1 MEKEKKKDKGGM
13 MSVIAALG
21 ANVLV
26 AISKFVGF
34 AVSGSAAMLNESI
47 HSIVDCG
54 NEILLLVGNRQAEA
68 KISERHP
75 FGQARAKYFYSMV
88 VAMMLF
94 FAGGAL
100 GIMEAAQKLF
110 YPEHSVEN
118 TWLVMAILLF
128 GLMVESASLHVAFKE
143 IKELNRDRLPL
154 YRFLRESRHS
164 EILIIFA
171 EDSCAVVGL
180 LIALAGTLLSHFTG
194 NPFYDALSG
203 VLIGVLLCTAALF
216 LAREFYSLLIGESVT
231 EKDLTRI
238 KTSFDRPEISRL
250 INIKTIHLSPTDILV
265 TTKIDVKDEYEAR
278 TPELINDI
286 ERHIRA
292 AFPAYNIYIYIETD
306 KYREDYKR
314 GLNSTTAPIRLSHC
328 CRCSLDM

>member
-68 KISERHP
+68 KITERHP

-110 YPEHSVEN
+110 HPEHSVEN

-143 IKELNRDRLPL
+143 IKELNKDRLPL

-238 KTSFDRPEISRL
+238 KTSFNRPEISRL

-278 TPELINDI
+278 TPELINDT
-286 ERHIRA
+286 A
-292 AFPAYNIYIYIETD
+292 YTCGFP
-306 KYREDYKR
+306 
-314 GLNSTTAPIRLSHC
+314 GLQHLH
-328 CRCSLDM
+328 LY

>member
-54 NEILLLVGNRQAEA
+54 NELLLLVGNRQAEA

-110 YPEHSVEN
+110 HPEHSVEN

-143 IKELNRDRLPL
+143 IKELNKDRLPL
-154 YRFLRESRHS
+154 CRFLRESRHS

-203 VLIGVLLCTAALF
+203 VLIGVLLCAAALL

-231 EKDLTRI
+231 EKDLAQL
-238 KTSFDRPEISRL
+238 KGSFDRPEVDRL

-265 TTKIDVKDEYEAR
+265 TAKIDVRDEYETR
-278 TPELINDI
+278 TPDLINDI

-292 AFPAYNIYIYIETD
+292 SFPAYNIYIYIETD
-306 KYREDYKR
+306 KYRKDYKR
-314 GLNSTTAPIRLSHC
+314 
-328 CRCSLDM
+328 

>member
-110 YPEHSVEN
+110 HPEHSVEN

-143 IKELNRDRLPL
+143 IKELNKDRLPL

-238 KTSFDRPEISRL
+238 KTSFNRPEISRL

-314 GLNSTTAPIRLSHC
+314 GLNSATAPIRLPHC

>member
-100 GIMEAAQKLF
+100 GIMEATQKLF
-110 YPEHSVEN
+110 HPEHSVEN

-238 KTSFDRPEISRL
+238 KTSFNRPEISRL

-314 GLNSTTAPIRLSHC
+314 
-328 CRCSLDM
+328 

>member
-54 NEILLLVGNRQAEA
+54 NELLLLVGNRQAEA

-110 YPEHSVEN
+110 HPEHSVEN

-143 IKELNRDRLPL
+143 IKELNKDRLPL
-154 YRFLRESRHS
+154 CRFLRESRHS

-203 VLIGVLLCTAALF
+203 VLIGVLLCAAALL

-231 EKDLTRI
+231 EKDLTRL
-238 KTSFDRPEISRL
+238 KGSFDRPEVDRL

-314 GLNSTTAPIRLSHC
+314 
-328 CRCSLDM
+328 

>member
-1 MEKEKKKDKGGM
+1 MEKEKKKNKGGM

-110 YPEHSVEN
+110 HPEHSVEN

-238 KTSFDRPEISRL
+238 KTSFNRPEISRL

-314 GLNSTTAPIRLSHC
+314 
-328 CRCSLDM
+328 

>member
-26 AISKFVGF
+26 ALSKFVGF

-54 NEILLLVGNRQAEA
+54 NEIILLVGNRQAEA

-238 KTSFDRPEISRL
+238 KTLFDRPEISRL

-314 GLNSTTAPIRLSHC
+314 
-328 CRCSLDM
+328 

>member
-1 MEKEKKKDKGGM
+1 MEQEKNKGGM

-26 AISKFVGF
+26 AISKFIGF
-34 AVSGSAAMLNESI
+34 AASGSAAMLNESI

-54 NEILLLVGNRQAEA
+54 NEILLLVGNKQAEA
-68 KISERHP
+68 KVSDKHP

-100 GIMEAAQKLF
+100 GIMEAAEKLF
-110 YPEHSVEN
+110 HPEHSVEN
-118 TWLVMAILLF
+118 TWLVMGILVF
-128 GLMVESASLHVAFKE
+128 GLIVETVSLRVALKE
-143 IKELNRDRLPL
+143 IEALNKENLSLFK
-154 YRFLRESRHS
+154 FLRESRHS

-180 LIALAGTLLSHFTG
+180 LIAFGGTLLSHFTN

-203 VLIGVLLCTAALF
+203 VLIGLLLCGAALF

-231 EKDLTRI
+231 TKDLVRI
-238 KTSFDRPEISRL
+238 KSAFNRAEVSRL
-250 INIKTIHLSPTDILV
+250 INVKTIHLSPTDILV
-265 TTKIDVKDEYEAR
+265 TAKIDLKPEFEAQSSA
-278 TPELINDI
+278 IVNDI
-286 ERHIRA
+286 ERNMRA
-292 AFPAYNIYIYIETD
+292 DFASYNIFIYIEID
-306 KYREDYKR
+306 EYKDGYKR
-314 GLNSTTAPIRLSHC
+314 S
-328 CRCSLDM
+328 

>member
-26 AISKFVGF
+26 ALSKFVGF

-238 KTSFDRPEISRL
+238 KTSFNRPEISRL

-265 TTKIDVKDEYEAR
+265 TTKIDVKDEYKAR

-314 GLNSTTAPIRLSHC
+314 
-328 CRCSLDM
+328 

>member
-13 MSVIAALG
+13 LSVIAALG

-26 AISKFVGF
+26 ALSKFVGF

-110 YPEHSVEN
+110 HPEHSVEN

-143 IKELNRDRLPL
+143 IKELNKDRLPL

-164 EILIIFA
+164 EILIIFPA
-171 EDSCAVVGL
+171 DSRRWSADISGRYAPEPFHRQSVLRCTVGCADRRT
-180 LIALAGTLLSHFTG
+180 ALH
-194 NPFYDALSG
+194 
-203 VLIGVLLCTAALF
+203 
-216 LAREFYSLLIGESVT
+216 R
-231 EKDLTRI
+231 
-238 KTSFDRPEISRL
+238 
-250 INIKTIHLSPTDILV
+250 SPLP
-265 TTKIDVKDEYEAR
+265 R
-278 TPELINDI
+278 T
-286 ERHIRA
+286 
-292 AFPAYNIYIYIETD
+292 
-306 KYREDYKR
+306 
-314 GLNSTTAPIRLSHC
+314 
-328 CRCSLDM
+328 

>member
-100 GIMEAAQKLF
+100 GIMEATQKLF
-110 YPEHSVEN
+110 HPEHSVEN

-238 KTSFDRPEISRL
+238 KTSFNRPEISRL

-265 TTKIDVKDEYEAR
+265 TTKIDVKDEYEAQ

-314 GLNSTTAPIRLSHC
+314 
-328 CRCSLDM
+328 

>member
-13 MSVIAALG
+13 LSVIAALG

-110 YPEHSVEN
+110 HPEHSVEN

-143 IKELNRDRLPL
+143 IKELNKDRLPL

-180 LIALAGTLLSHFTG
+180 LIARAGTLLSHFTG

-238 KTSFDRPEISRL
+238 KTSFNRPEISQL

-314 GLNSTTAPIRLSHC
+314 
-328 CRCSLDM
+328 

>member
-75 FGQARAKYFYSMV
+75 FGQARAKYFYSMI

-100 GIMEAAQKLF
+100 GIMEATQKLF
-110 YPEHSVEN
+110 HPEHSVEN

-238 KTSFDRPEISRL
+238 KTSFNRPEISRL

-265 TTKIDVKDEYEAR
+265 TTKIDVKDEYKAR

-314 GLNSTTAPIRLSHC
+314 
-328 CRCSLDM
+328 

>member
-26 AISKFVGF
+26 ALSKFVGF

-143 IKELNRDRLPL
+143 IKELNKDRLPL

-238 KTSFDRPEISRL
+238 KTSFNRPEISRL

-314 GLNSTTAPIRLSHC
+314 
-328 CRCSLDM
+328 

>member
-1 MEKEKKKDKGGM
+1 MEQEKNKGGM

-26 AISKFVGF
+26 AISKFIGF
-34 AVSGSAAMLNESI
+34 AASGSAAMLNESI

-54 NEILLLVGNRQAEA
+54 NEILLLVGNKQAEA
-68 KISERHP
+68 KVSDKHP

-100 GIMEAAQKLF
+100 GIMEAAEKLF
-110 YPEHSVEN
+110 HPEHSVEN
-118 TWLVMAILLF
+118 TWLVMGILVF
-128 GLMVESASLHVAFKE
+128 GLIVETVSLRVALKE
-143 IKELNRDRLPL
+143 IEALNKENLSL
-154 YRFLRESRHS
+154 YKFLRESRHS

-180 LIALAGTLLSHFTG
+180 LIAFGGTLLSHFTN

-203 VLIGVLLCTAALF
+203 VLIGLLLCGAALF

-231 EKDLTRI
+231 TKDLVRI
-238 KTSFDRPEISRL
+238 KSAFNRAEVSRL
-250 INIKTIHLSPTDILV
+250 INVKTIHLSPTDILV
-265 TTKIDVKDEYEAR
+265 TAKIDLKPEFEAQSSA
-278 TPELINDI
+278 IVNDI
-286 ERHIRA
+286 ERNMRA
-292 AFPAYNIYIYIETD
+292 DFASYNIFIYIEID
-306 KYREDYKR
+306 EYKDGYKR
-314 GLNSTTAPIRLSHC
+314 S
-328 CRCSLDM
+328 

>member
-1 MEKEKKKDKGGM
+1 MEKEKKKNKGGM

-110 YPEHSVEN
+110 HPEHSVEN

-265 TTKIDVKDEYEAR
+265 TTKIDVKDEYEAW

-314 GLNSTTAPIRLSHC
+314 
-328 CRCSLDM
+328 

>member
-68 KISERHP
+68 KITERHP

-110 YPEHSVEN
+110 HPEHSVEN

-238 KTSFDRPEISRL
+238 KTSFNRPEISRL

-314 GLNSTTAPIRLSHC
+314 
-328 CRCSLDM
+328 